1 MKKVL
6 LFSLFFFLGINI
18 TYASTSTAH
27 SYTLMDMDTGRVIES
42 KNKDT
47 PMLIASITK
56 IMTCI
61 LAIENGDINQI
72 VTVDDSVLKSYGSG
86 IYISVGEQIKLI
98 DLLYGLMLNHLFFI
112 PICFNKRF
120 VMLEFHSSQPSL
132 K

>member
-6 LFSLFFFLGINI
+6 LFSLLFFLGIN
-18 TYASTSTAH
+18 YCHAATSTAT
-27 SYTLMDMDTGRVIES
+27 SYVLMDMNSGRVIES

-61 LAIENGDINQI
+61 LALENKDPNEI
-72 VTVDDSVLKSYGSG
+72 VTVDESINKSYGSG
-86 IYISVGEQIKLI
+86 IYISVGEEISLL
-98 DLLYGLMLNHLFFI
+98 DLLYGLMLRSGNELA
-112 PICFNKRF
+112 
-120 VMLEFHSSQPSL
+120 LL

>member
-18 TYASTSTAH
+18 TYASTSTAY

-61 LAIENGDINQI
+61 LAIENED
-72 VTVDDSVLKSYGSG
+72 
-86 IYISVGEQIKLI
+86 IKLSLFADNI
-98 DLLYGLMLNHLFFI
+98 ILYIENPKNSIKILLDLIN
-112 PICFNKRF
+112 
-120 VMLEFHSSQPSL
+120 SL
-132 K
+132 SKVVGYKLTY